1 MARYIIKAR
10 NKFYEITSNNKG
22 VAAVEVIL
30 SLVIIF
36 KSQATS
42 LVNKIWNAITENAGK
57 VTG

>member
-42 LVNKIWNAITENAGK
+42 LVNKIWNAITEHAGK